1 MQETVTIYRKFINF
15 ESDNI
20 LFSGNHICVQV
31 GSTLHT
37 YEPVC
42 VKDASK
48 TASWHMGFLSERN
61 KNGYY

>member
-1 MQETVTIYRKFINF
+1 MREMVTSYRKFI
-15 ESDNI
+15 I
-20 LFSGNHICVQV
+20 IGQHISGNHICVQV

-37 YEPVC
+37 HEPVC

-61 KNGYY
+61 KNGYN